1 MCAKGTQ
8 ECAEEMGVYTS
19 YLRLHLC
26 NYVPY
31 FQVHSLAGN
40 RSGMSCTDAE
50 VTDTLNSHTRLTTTA
65 FESGGQLLHHRLTVI
80 KIPRKCSGRARGA
93 WVQPVM
99 LQDISQM
106 ENISVGSRKRQV
118 FEDRDM

>member
-19 YLRLHLC
+19 NLRLHLC

-50 VTDTLNSHTRLTTTA
+50 VTDTLNSHTRLTTIA

-93 WVQPVM
+93 WAQPVM

-118 FEDRDM
+118 FEDHDM